1 MVNNLDVSAVP
12 FAIGI
17 NWKEMDAPARKTLYK
32 HLRAAGKKRDL
43 LQRSQQRVSLCRR
56 RRINDDDFITPRVA
70 FHNQC

>member
-17 NWKEMDAPARKTLYK
+17 NWKEMDAPARKTLYR
-32 HLRAAGKKRDL
+32 HLLAAGKKDL